1 MRVEASHQKLSCPGL
16 IVMFKQQL
24 VEFLKENLLEQ

>member
-1 MRVEASHQKLSCPGL
+1 MQVEVSHQKLSCQGL
-16 IVMFKQQL
+16 IVTFKQQL